1 VAGDPAKDGGS
12 PNEAEPGPG
21 AGDIEF
27 VPELPAPLIAGVED
41 EFKCRSTSR
50 YGESEFG
57 DDPVCDTVDG
67 SPNGIESNMS
77 IEPLSGAEFGS
88 DLK

>member
-1 VAGDPAKDGGS
+1 MPKH
-12 PNEAEPGPG
+12 
-21 AGDIEF
+21 
-27 VPELPAPLIAGVED
+27 VEN
-41 EFKCRSTSR
+41 
-50 YGESEFG
+50 GESEFD